1 MSTGSKKPRERAQ
14 RAGIARPMRNLLMYV
29 DTSVIGGCEDA
40 EFAAGSRALWE
51 HFVSG
56 RHTLIVSAH
65 TLRELQGAPEAV
77 RKRLMDV
84 PEGHQIVLADSAE
97 AAELADAYLARGVV
111 GPGSHA
117 DALHVALASVG
128 RTDVLVSWNFRH
140 IVNLGRIRLF
150 HSVNIERGYGSIEIR
165 SPTEVLEYE

>member
-1 MSTGSKKPRERAQ
+1 MIK
-14 RAGIARPMRNLLMYV
+14 NLLMYV
-29 DTSVIGGCEDA
+29 DTSVIGGCEDP
-40 EFAAGSRALWE
+40 EFATGSLALWR
-51 HFVSG
+51 HFIEG
-56 RHTLIVSAH
+56 RHTLALSAH

-77 RKRLMDV
+77 RKRLIEV
-84 PEGHQIVLADSAE
+84 PERHQIVLADSAA

-128 RTDVLVSWNFRH
+128 RVDVLVSWNFRH

-150 HSVNIERGYGSIEIR
+150 HSVNIERGYGTIEIR
-165 SPTEVLEYE
+165 SPTEVLEYD